1 MAEESKRDLTSQS
14 MKFDKIQIKLAS
26 PEDILEWSH
35 GEVTKPETINYRTL
49 KPEKDGLYC
58 ERIFGP
64 SKDWECHCGKYK
76 KIKDK
81 GIICDKCGVE
91 VTKASVRRFGDKFLA
106 ISIVLFAF
114 ATMVGWAY
122 FGERTAA
129 YLFGEKSAFLYK
141 MVYVLMILPGCMMTP
156 PLAWEVADTFN
167 GLMALPNMT
176 ALILLS
182 GEVVYITKGYIKN
195 KQ

>member
-1 MAEESKRDLTSQS
+1 MAHGIENVDGTTLT
-14 MKFDKIQIKLAS
+14 
-26 PEDILEWSH
+26 
-35 GEVTKPETINYRTL
+35 GEAFSTVIP
-49 KPEKDGLYC
+49 
-58 ERIFGP
+58 
-64 SKDWECHCGKYK
+64 
-76 KIKDK
+76 
-81 GIICDKCGVE
+81 
-91 VTKASVRRFGDKFLA
+91 FGDKFLA
-106 ISIVLFAF
+106 VSIVLFAF

-156 PLAWEVADTFN
+156 HLAWEVADTFN

-182 GEVVYITKGYIKN
+182 GEVVYITKEYIKN
-195 KQ
+195 KA